1 MLSRYYRIQNCAEDV
16 KRKWAKKLCS
26 IGDYAAQIGAPLEPI
41 SLAVA
46 RILRRLHALS
56 VSPDPRLSAQ
66 ERNRI
71 IKSRFDAGESQ
82 AELARIFGISYQR
95 IHQIVRGKNH

>member
-1 MLSRYYRIQNCAEDV
+1 MLR
-16 KRKWAKKLCS
+16 CS
-26 IGDYAAQIGAPLEPI
+26 IGDYAAQIGDPFEPI

-46 RILRRLHALS
+46 RILQRLHAIP
-56 VSPDPRLSAQ
+56 VPPDPRLTAQ

-71 IKSRFDAGESQ
+71 IKSRFDTGESQ
-82 AELARIFGISYQR
+82 AALARIFGISYQR